1 MRYSTWIALLFF
13 FSSCTCS
20 YLSIQT
26 NYLSRE
32 NLASFNAETPDPA
45 LNYPSVGQQLILSWQ
60 WLPKWLLALDDLHL
74 EAKIRFSNRKEV
86 SLNIPINNERFGTYV
101 YPIINDDF
109 FETGGILTY
118 KVQLVGADI
127 IWEEWRH
134 QIWTELIVFDEPSQ
148 DEPSCEDSSQE
159 EASNAA
165 DETEK

>member
-1 MRYSTWIALLFF
+1 MRHPSWIALLFF
-13 FSSCTCS
+13 LSSCTCS

-60 WLPKWLLALDDLHL
+60 WLPKGLLALDDLHL

-86 SLNIPINNERFGTYV
+86 CLNIPINSERFGTYV
-101 YPIINDDF
+101 YPIINEDF

-134 QIWTELIVFDEPSQ
+134 QIWTELIVFDESYNEESASDDSPQEAPSN
-148 DEPSCEDSSQE
+148 EV
-159 EASNAA
+159 